1 MAKIE
6 IESAF
11 VEPWTKNT
19 EDHPSW
25 GIKTAEPHSKKND
38 QGSYDTIGRTFRTIK
53 VSRASGIDLSEFRK
67 GDRVH
72 VWGTE
77 ATETREFEGKK
88 YYDLIVWANRVER
101 AEGKGGSGNDQGS
114 TGAPARQGGPRDE
127 PWAANTQGAQ
137 ASAQDVWT
145 PGNYADESTPF

>member
-11 VEPWTKNT
+11 VESWTKHSD
-19 EDHPSW
+19 EHPAW

-38 QGSYDTIGRTFRTIK
+38 AGKYETIGRTFRTVK
-53 VSRASGIDLSEFRK
+53 VSRASGIDLSEFVK

-77 ATETREFEGKK
+77 ATETREHEGKK
-88 YYDLIVWANRVER
+88 YYDLIVWADRVEP
-101 AEGKGGSGNDQGS
+101 AERGSAATGS
-114 TGAPARQGGPRDE
+114 PETAQEAPDEE
-127 PWAANTQGAQ
+127 PWAQ
-137 ASAQDVWT
+137 APTDD
-145 PGNYADESTPF
+145 YAGGTPF

>member
-19 EDHPSW
+19 EEHPSW
-25 GIKTAEPHSKKND
+25 GLKTAEAHSKKND
-38 QGSYDTIGRTFRTIK
+38 QGTYDTIGRTFRTVK

-77 ATETREFEGKK
+77 STETREFEGKK
-88 YYDLIVWANRVER
+88 YYDLIMWADRVER
-101 AEGKGGSGNDQGS
+101 AAGKGANATGAAS
-114 TGAPARQGGPRDE
+114 TGSPARQDAPSDE
-127 PWAANTQGAQ
+127 PWAATPTAPAVGGA
-137 ASAQDVWT
+137 DVWNT
-145 PGNYADESTPF
+145 PGNFSDETPF